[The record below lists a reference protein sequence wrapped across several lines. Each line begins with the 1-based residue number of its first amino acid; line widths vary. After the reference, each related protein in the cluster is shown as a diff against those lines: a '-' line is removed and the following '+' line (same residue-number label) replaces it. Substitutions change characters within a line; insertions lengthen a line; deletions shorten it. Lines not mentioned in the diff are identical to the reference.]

1 MAGAYIFA
9 VSLRFAAD
17 EENEAHEIT
26 EEDP

>member
-1 MAGAYIFA
+1 MAGAYIFT
-9 VSLRFAAD
+9 VSLPFAAD